1 MKYCQAI
8 KEISLRGS
16 NEIDM
21 KYCQERNEIAV
32 RNTMK

>member
-8 KEISLRGS
+8 KETTLRS

-21 KYCQERNEIAV
+21 KYCQERNEIAL
-32 RNTMK
+32 RKTMK